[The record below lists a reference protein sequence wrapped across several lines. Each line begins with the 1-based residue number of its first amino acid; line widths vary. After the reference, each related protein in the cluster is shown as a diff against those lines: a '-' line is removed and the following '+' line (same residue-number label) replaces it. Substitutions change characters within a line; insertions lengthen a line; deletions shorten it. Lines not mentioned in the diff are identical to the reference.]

1 MKFLLTALFLC
12 TLTFTQAQMP
22 SGNRGAG
29 AAQSMSGRMYGRL
42 VDAKTGKGIDAASVQ
57 MVQSK
62 FDTVSRT
69 RKDVVIAGMLTNRT
83 GEFSL
88 ENLPLYGNMKLKIT
102 AIGYKTIDQKAAF
115 EVKMGGDMSTMLSA
129 LDKDLGNL
137 KMEADAQTLENVT
150 VTASKPTMTMAID
163 RKVFNVEKNLTSVG
177 GTAVDVMRNV
187 PSIQVDIDGN
197 VSLRN
202 SSPTIFVDGRPTTLT
217 LDQIPAETIASVEVI
232 TNPSA
237 KYDASGGTAGIL
249 NIVLKKNRR
258 AGYNGNL
265 RAGIDSRGKANLG
278 ADINVRQGKVNVFA
292 SANLRQF
299 KSISDG
305 ETDRSTYQSNP
316 NSYLFQKDR
325 TISEGMFGFGRF
337 GVDYFINN
345 RNTLSL
351 SGNVG
356 QGKFES
362 SNTSLINT
370 DSLYTSG
377 TVTTKTNRVSETE
390 SDFKNLGLTLGYK
403 RNFTKPGRELT
414 ADINFNNRSNESVN
428 FLSTDIFKGTSQ
440 IGALR
445 QRIDGGGD
453 NQFLTVQTDY
463 ITPINSKMKVEGG
476 LRAQIRHFDN
486 LQDFYIQAPGSNDY
500 VKQPRVSS
508 SYSYTDRV
516 YAAYGNLSGMKDKW
530 GYQFGMRVESS
541 DYDGTLKTVNELSK
555 DTVVSYG
562 NSFPV
567 SLFPSV
573 FLSYKISDTEDFQL
587 NYSRRINRPSF
598 FQLNPFTDY
607 SDLLNLRRGNPDL
620 TPEFTNSIELSY
632 SKTFKNNSNF
642 LASLYFKNTNN
653 LITSIQVKDS
663 LIIQDSLQSV
673 LVNTF
678 TNANASYIG
687 GLELTYRTTVKKWW
701 ELSTNLN
708 LFTSKIDIDD
718 PSAVEQDI
726 FPSWF
731 FKVNNTFKLPK
742 NFTVQLSGDYTSK
755 TVLAPNSG
763 GGGFG
768 GGRGG
773 GGGMGG
779 MFGAPASTAQGF
791 VRPNYGVDIA
801 IRYEFMKNK
810 AASVSLN
817 VNDIF
822 RTRVNDVYS
831 ESIFFVQNS
840 WRRRDPQIF
849 RLNFSYRFGKMDMQ
863 LFKRKNMRGERESMM
878 NMGDGM

>member
-1 MKFLLTALFLC
+1 MKYLFLTFLWMS
-12 TLTFTQAQMP
+12 TLALQAQMP
-22 SGNRGAG
+22 AGANRGAG
-29 AAQSMSGRMYGRL
+29 AAQSMTGRMYGKL

-57 MVQSK
+57 MIQSK

-69 RKDVVIAGMLTNRT
+69 RKDVVIAGMLTSRT
-83 GEFSL
+83 GEFAL
-88 ENLPLYGNMKLKIT
+88 EGLPLYGNMKLKIT

-115 EVKMGGDMSTMLSA
+115 EAKPGGDMSQMLA
-129 LDKDLGNL
+129 AMDKDLGNL

-163 RKVFNVEKNLTSVG
+163 RKIFNVEKNLTSVG

-187 PSIQVDIDGN
+187 PSLQVDIDGN

-237 KYDASGGTAGIL
+237 KYDASGGNAGIL
-249 NIVLKKNRR
+249 NIVLKKNRK

-265 RAGIDSRGKANLG
+265 RAGIDSRARANLG

-305 ETDRSTYQSNP
+305 ETERSTFQGNP

-337 GVDYFINN
+337 GVDYFIDN

-356 QGKFES
+356 RGNFES
-362 SNTSLINT
+362 NNTSNIKT
-370 DSLYTSG
+370 DSLYSNG
-377 TVTTKTNRVSETE
+377 VVSTITDRISE
-390 SDFKNLGLTLGYK
+390 SESNFKNLGLTLGYK

-414 ADINFNNRSNESVN
+414 ADINFNARSNESIN
-428 FLSTDIFKGTSQ
+428 YLTTDIFKGSTQ

-453 NQFLTVQTDY
+453 NQFVTIQTDY
-463 ITPINSKMKVEGG
+463 VTPVSAKVKLEGG

-486 LQDFYIQAPGSNDY
+486 LQDFFIQAPGSNDF

-508 SYSYTDRV
+508 VYSYTDRV
-516 YAAYGNLSGMKDKW
+516 YAAYGNVSGKEKKL
-530 GYQFGMRVESS
+530 GYQFGLRVESS
-541 DYDGTLKTVNELSK
+541 DYDGTLKTVNESNK
-555 DTVVSYG
+555 DTTVTYG
-562 NSFPV
+562 NSFPI
-567 SLFPSV
+567 SLFPSI
-573 FLSYKISDTEDFQL
+573 FLSYKLTETSDLQF
-587 NYSRRINRPSF
+587 NYSRRVNRPNF
-598 FQLNPFTDY
+598 FQVNPFTDY

-632 SKTFKNNSNF
+632 SKTMKNNSSF
-642 LASLYFKNTNN
+642 LASLYFKNTND
-653 LITSIQVKDS
+653 LITSIQIKDS
-663 LIIQDSLQSV
+663 LIIQDSLRSV

-687 GLELTYRTTVKKWW
+687 GLELTYRTNLKKWW
-701 ELSTNLN
+701 EMSANLN
-708 LFTSKIDIDD
+708 LFTSKIDITD
-718 PSAVEQDI
+718 PSAVEQDL
-726 FPSWF
+726 FASWF
-731 FKVNNTFKLPK
+731 LKVNNTFKLPK

-755 TVLAPNSG
+755 TVLPPNSG
-763 GGGFG
+763 GGG

-773 GGGMGG
+773 GMGG
-779 MFGAPASTAQGF
+779 FFGAPASTAQGYI
-791 VRPNYGVDIA
+791 RPNYGVDIA
-801 IRYEFMKNK
+801 IRYEFLKNK
-810 AASVSLN
+810 AGSLSLN

-822 RTRVNDVYS
+822 RTRVTDVYS
-831 ESIFFVQNS
+831 ESTFFVQNS